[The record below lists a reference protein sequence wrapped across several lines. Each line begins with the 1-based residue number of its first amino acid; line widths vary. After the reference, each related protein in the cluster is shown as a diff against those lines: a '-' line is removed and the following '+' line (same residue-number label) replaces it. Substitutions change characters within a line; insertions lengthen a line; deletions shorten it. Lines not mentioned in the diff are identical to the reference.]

1 MINIF
6 YPFESEFNLFKYCG
20 TVHKYDTVQYYV
32 PLRYRDFGG
41 AQAEHVVPSPNYVTN
56 LTEITLNKHKDKD
69 PIESIKKQI
78 SEVVEDNNISPTYIS
93 IPRDDSVNIFT
104 KFPKYFRI

>member
-1 MINIF
+1 MIYIF

-20 TVHKYDTVQYYV
+20 TVHKYDVVRYYV

-41 AQAEHVVPSPNYVTN
+41 AQAEHVLPFPNYVISHV
-56 LTEITLNKHKDKD
+56 EIILDKNKDVD

-78 SEVVEDNNISPTYIS
+78 WEVVEDNNISPSPIS
-93 IPRDDSVNIFT
+93 MQRNDSVDIFT
-104 KFPKYFRI
+104 KFPKYFRL